1 MSKHSA
7 LNNFGRSGNPAFRNH
22 FDNSQ
27 TGSNT
32 SVRNPSYQN
41 HFEANQSLSEG
52 TMSLDGTVNKTGI
65 LLALCVGGAFFGW
78 NAPGLA
84 LPAAIICF
92 VIALFTIFRPKNS
105 PYTAPAYAAIEG
117 VALGAITM
125 VFEAQY
131 PGIGIQAIGLTFGIL
146 ASLLFCYKSGIIKPT
161 ENFRLMIF
169 SATMGIALLYLIS
182 IIMSFFGNSIG
193 FIHSNGL
200 MGIGF
205 SLFVVGIAS
214 LNLVLDFDF
223 IEEGS
228 EAGLPKYM
236 EWYGAFSL
244 MVTLV
249 WLYLEILRLLAKIR
263 SR

>member
-7 LNNFGRSGNPAFRNH
+7 INRFGRSGNPAF
-22 FDNSQ
+22 SQ
-27 TGSNT
+27 G
-32 SVRNPSYQN
+32 
-41 HFEANQSLSEG
+41 FGINQSVTGEVM
-52 TMSLDGTVNKTGI
+52 TLDGTVNKTGI
-65 LLALCVGGAFFGW
+65 LLGLCIGGAYFGW
-78 NAPGLA
+78 NAPGLV
-84 LPAAIICF
+84 LPAILIGL

-117 VALGAITM
+117 VALGGITM
-125 VFEAQY
+125 IFEAQY

-169 SATMGIALLYLIS
+169 AGTMGIFILYLVS
-182 IIMSFFGNSIG
+182 FIMSFFGNSIG

-200 MGIGF
+200 FGIGF
-205 SLFVVGIAS
+205 SLFVVAIAS

-223 IEEGS
+223 IEEGA
-228 EAGLPKYM
+228 EKGMPKYL

-249 WLYLEILRLLAKIR
+249 WLYFEILRLLAKLR

>member
-7 LNNFGRSGNPAFRNH
+7 LNRFGRSGNPAF
-22 FDNSQ
+22 SQ
-27 TGSNT
+27 GFGINENISG
-32 SVRNPSYQN
+32 
-41 HFEANQSLSEG
+41 EAM
-52 TMSLDGTVNKTGI
+52 TLDGTVNKTGI
-65 LLALCVGGAFFGW
+65 LLALCVGGAYFGW
-78 NAPGLA
+78 NSPGLVM
-84 LPAAIICF
+84 PAILIGF

-117 VALGAITM
+117 VALGGITM
-125 VFEAQY
+125 IFEAQY

-169 SATMGIALLYLIS
+169 AGTMGIFILYLVS
-182 IIMSFFGNSIG
+182 FIMSFFGNSIG

-200 MGIGF
+200 FGIGF
-205 SLFVVGIAS
+205 SLFVVAIAS

-223 IEEGS
+223 IEEGA
-228 EAGLPKYM
+228 EKGMPKYL

>member
-1 MSKHSA
+1 MSKHTA
-7 LNNFGRSGNPAFRNH
+7 INRFGRSGNPAF
-22 FDNSQ
+22 SQ
-27 TGSNT
+27 G
-32 SVRNPSYQN
+32 
-41 HFEANQSLSEG
+41 FGINQSVTGEVM
-52 TMSLDGTVNKTGI
+52 TLDGTVNKTGI
-65 LLALCVGGAFFGW
+65 LLGLCVGGAYFGW
-78 NAPGLA
+78 NAPGLV
-84 LPAAIICF
+84 LPAVLIGF

-117 VALGAITM
+117 VALGGITM
-125 VFEAQY
+125 SFEAQY

-161 ENFRLMIF
+161 ENLRLMIF
-169 SATMGIALLYLIS
+169 AGTMGIFILYS
-182 IIMSFFGNSIG
+182 VSFIMSFFGNSIG

-200 MGIGF
+200 FGIGF
-205 SLFVVGIAS
+205 SLFVVAIAS

-223 IEEGS
+223 IEEGA
-228 EAGLPKYM
+228 EKGMPKYL

-249 WLYLEILRLLAKIR
+249 WLYLEILRLLAKLR

>member
-7 LNNFGRSGNPAFRNH
+7 LNRFGRSGNPAF
-22 FDNSQ
+22 SQ
-27 TGSNT
+27 GFGINENISGEVMT
-32 SVRNPSYQN
+32 
-41 HFEANQSLSEG
+41 
-52 TMSLDGTVNKTGI
+52 LDGTVNKTGI
-65 LLALCVGGAFFGW
+65 LLALCVGGAYFGW
-78 NAPGLA
+78 NSPGLVM
-84 LPAAIICF
+84 PAILIGF

-117 VALGAITM
+117 IALGGITM
-125 VFEAQY
+125 IFEAQY

-169 SATMGIALLYLIS
+169 AGTMGIFILYLVS
-182 IIMSFFGNSIG
+182 FIMSFFGNSIG

-200 MGIGF
+200 FGIGF
-205 SLFVVGIAS
+205 SLFVVAIAS

-223 IEEGS
+223 IEEGA
-228 EAGLPKYM
+228 EKGMPKYL

-244 MVTLV
+244 MVTLI

>member
-7 LNNFGRSGNPAFRNH
+7 INRFGRSGNPAFSKG
-22 FDNSQ
+22 F
-27 TGSNT
+27 GI
-32 SVRNPSYQN
+32 
-41 HFEANQSLSEG
+41 NQSVTGEVM
-52 TMSLDGTVNKTGI
+52 TLDGTVNKTGI
-65 LLALCVGGAFFGW
+65 LLGLCIGGAYFGW
-78 NAPGLA
+78 NAPGLV
-84 LPAAIICF
+84 LPAILIGL

-117 VALGAITM
+117 VALGGITM
-125 VFEAQY
+125 IFESQY

-161 ENFRLMIF
+161 ENLRLMIF
-169 SATMGIALLYLIS
+169 AGTMGIFILYLVS
-182 IIMSFFGNSIG
+182 FIMSFFGNSIG

-200 MGIGF
+200 FGIGF
-205 SLFVVGIAS
+205 SLFVVAIAS

-223 IEEGS
+223 IEEGA
-228 EAGLPKYM
+228 EKGMPKYL

-249 WLYLEILRLLAKIR
+249 WLYLEILRLLAKLR

>member
-7 LNNFGRSGNPAFRNH
+7 INRFGRSGNPAF
-22 FDNSQ
+22 SQ
-27 TGSNT
+27 G
-32 SVRNPSYQN
+32 
-41 HFEANQSLSEG
+41 FGINQSVTGEVM
-52 TMSLDGTVNKTGI
+52 TLDGTVNKTGI
-65 LLALCVGGAFFGW
+65 LLGLCIGGAYFGW
-78 NAPGLA
+78 NAPGLV
-84 LPAAIICF
+84 LPAILIGF

-117 VALGAITM
+117 VALGGITM
-125 VFEAQY
+125 IFEAQY

-161 ENFRLMIF
+161 ENLRLMIV
-169 SATMGIALLYLIS
+169 AGTMGIFILYS
-182 IIMSFFGNSIG
+182 VSFIMSFFGNSIG

-200 MGIGF
+200 FGIGF
-205 SLFVVGIAS
+205 SLFVVAIAS

-223 IEEGS
+223 IEEGA
-228 EAGLPKYM
+228 EKGMPKYL

-244 MVTLV
+244 MGTLV
-249 WLYLEILRLLAKIR
+249 WLYLEILRLLAKLR

>member
-7 LNNFGRSGNPAFRNH
+7 LNRFGRSGNPAFQRH
-22 FDNSQ
+22 FN
-27 TGSNT
+27 N
-32 SVRNPSYQN
+32 NQN
-41 HFEANQSLSEG
+41 VAG
-52 TMSLDGTVNKTGI
+52 ATMTLDGTVNKTGI
-65 LLALCVGGAFFGW
+65 LLTLCFAGAFFGW
-78 NAPGLA
+78 NSPALA
-84 LPAAIICF
+84 IPSIILGF
-92 VIALFTIFRPKNS
+92 IIALFTIFRPKNS

-117 VALGAITM
+117 VALGGITM
-125 VFEAQY
+125 MFEAQF

-169 SATMGIALLYLIS
+169 SATAGIALLYLVS
-182 IIMSFFGNSIG
+182 FIMSFLGNSIG

-200 MGIGF
+200 WGIGF
-205 SLFVVGIAS
+205 SLFVIAIAS

-223 IEEGS
+223 IEEGA
-228 EAGLPKYM
+228 EVGLPKYM

-244 MVTLV
+244 MVTLG
-249 WLYLEILRLLAKIR
+249 WLYLEILRLLAKLR

>member
-7 LNNFGRSGNPAFRNH
+7 LNRFGRSGNPAF
-22 FDNSQ
+22 SQ
-27 TGSNT
+27 GFGINENISG
-32 SVRNPSYQN
+32 
-41 HFEANQSLSEG
+41 EAM
-52 TMSLDGTVNKTGI
+52 TLDGTVNKTGI
-65 LLALCVGGAFFGW
+65 LLALCVGGAYFGW
-78 NAPGLA
+78 NSPGLVM
-84 LPAAIICF
+84 PAILIGF
-92 VIALFTIFRPKNS
+92 VIAIFTIFRPKNS

-117 VALGAITM
+117 VALGGITM
-125 VFEAQY
+125 IFEAQY

-169 SATMGIALLYLIS
+169 AGTMGIFILYLVS
-182 IIMSFFGNSIG
+182 FIMSFFGNSIG

-200 MGIGF
+200 FGIGF
-205 SLFVVGIAS
+205 SLFVVAIAS
-214 LNLVLDFDF
+214 LNLVLDFDL
-223 IEEGS
+223 IEEGA
-228 EAGLPKYM
+228 EKGMPKYL

-244 MVTLV
+244 MVTLI

>member
-1 MSKHSA
+1 MSKHTA
-7 LNNFGRSGNPAFRNH
+7 INRFGRSGNPAF
-22 FDNSQ
+22 SQ
-27 TGSNT
+27 G
-32 SVRNPSYQN
+32 
-41 HFEANQSLSEG
+41 FGINQSVTGEVM
-52 TMSLDGTVNKTGI
+52 TLDGTVNKTGI
-65 LLALCVGGAFFGW
+65 LLGLCVGGAYFGW

-84 LPAAIICF
+84 LPAVLIGF

-117 VALGAITM
+117 VALGGITM
-125 VFEAQY
+125 IFEAQY

-161 ENFRLMIF
+161 ENLRLMIV
-169 SATMGIALLYLIS
+169 AGTMGIFILYLVS
-182 IIMSFFGNSIG
+182 FIMSFFGNSIG

-200 MGIGF
+200 FGIGF
-205 SLFVVGIAS
+205 SLFVVAIAS

-223 IEEGS
+223 IEEGA
-228 EAGLPKYM
+228 EKGMPKYL

-249 WLYLEILRLLAKIR
+249 WLYLEILRLLAKLR

>member
-1 MSKHSA
+1 MSKHTA
-7 LNNFGRSGNPAFRNH
+7 INRFGRSGNPAF
-22 FDNSQ
+22 SQ
-27 TGSNT
+27 G
-32 SVRNPSYQN
+32 
-41 HFEANQSLSEG
+41 FGINQSVTGEVM
-52 TMSLDGTVNKTGI
+52 TLDGTVNKAGI
-65 LLALCVGGAFFGW
+65 LLGLCVGGAYFGW
-78 NAPGLA
+78 NAPGLV
-84 LPAAIICF
+84 LPAVLIGF

-117 VALGAITM
+117 VALGGITM
-125 VFEAQY
+125 IFEAQY

-161 ENFRLMIF
+161 ENLRLMIF
-169 SATMGIALLYLIS
+169 AGTMGIFILYS
-182 IIMSFFGNSIG
+182 VSFIMSFFGNSIG

-200 MGIGF
+200 FGIGF
-205 SLFVVGIAS
+205 SLFVVAIAS

-223 IEEGS
+223 IEEGA
-228 EAGLPKYM
+228 EKGMPKYL

-249 WLYLEILRLLAKIR
+249 WLYLEILRLLAKLR

>member
-1 MSKHSA
+1 MSKHTA
-7 LNNFGRSGNPAFRNH
+7 INRFGRSGNPAF
-22 FDNSQ
+22 SQ
-27 TGSNT
+27 G
-32 SVRNPSYQN
+32 
-41 HFEANQSLSEG
+41 FGINQSVTGEVM
-52 TMSLDGTVNKTGI
+52 TLDGTVNKTGI
-65 LLALCVGGAFFGW
+65 LLGLCVGGAYFGW

-84 LPAAIICF
+84 LPAALIGF

-117 VALGAITM
+117 VALGGITM
-125 VFEAQY
+125 IFEAQY

-161 ENFRLMIF
+161 ENLRLMIF
-169 SATMGIALLYLIS
+169 AGTMGIFILYAVS
-182 IIMSFFGNSIG
+182 FIMSFFGNSIG

-200 MGIGF
+200 FGIGF
-205 SLFVVGIAS
+205 SLFVVAIAS

-223 IEEGS
+223 IEEGA
-228 EAGLPKYM
+228 EKGMPKYL

-249 WLYLEILRLLAKIR
+249 WLYLEILRLLAKLR